1 MIEWEYT
8 VERFRTDKWD
18 ESWSDLALAGREGW
32 ELVSVSPVQMQDFV
46 ADDDQAW
53 LLFFKR
59 PKEDK

>member
-8 VERFRTDKWD
+8 VERFRTDKWV

-32 ELVSVSPVQMQDFV
+32 ELVSVSPVQMKDFV
-46 ADDDQAW
+46 AIDDQAW

-59 PKEDK
+59 LKED